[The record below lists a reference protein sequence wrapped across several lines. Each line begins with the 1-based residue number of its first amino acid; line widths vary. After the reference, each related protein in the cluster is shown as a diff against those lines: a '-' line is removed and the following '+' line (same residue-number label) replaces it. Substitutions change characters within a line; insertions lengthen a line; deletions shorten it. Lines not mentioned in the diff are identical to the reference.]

1 MISFKG
7 IIHET
12 FLSSLVAII
21 ILVKFCRCIKQM
33 YGGPRPR
40 YGPPRPLNPQQFAP
54 QTFGQPLQGGG
65 PPQASPQGFTHSQG
79 IPQNHLLGLKP
90 NPRFPQGPQRLVHP
104 QQVLQNK
111 PPELKSNQGI
121 PRGPQGLFRPQGV
134 PQSQLPKFK
143 PNNQGIFQSPQT
155 SRPQGISQNQP
166 LEFRPNGGIFQGPQN
181 FQGFKPLQGHPQN
194 PQELKPP
201 QGILQGLSPPYI
213 SLPNSQ
219 GFTPPLGI
227 IQGPQRFKPPQGVP
241 QEISSSLGFKSS
253 HGNLQQFKP
262 PQEFTVPIQPHDGFQ
277 PMQQLKPQSQTQPTQ
292 YGPPPLAHQ
301 ILEPHSTNLQN
312 SQENVD
318 QFLKNLQQD
327 DILSSNFIRS
337 SPSNLQIKRGSF
349 LQPLKPFDSGTS
361 THLSYTQ
368 LFSFQVSHNNL
379 DDGTIGQMQAMGG
392 GLLRRKAIFIP
403 YTSLYHIVHIAPKL
417 HHQLWS
423 LLIHLL
429 SSFS

>member
-7 IIHET
+7 IIHKT
-12 FLSSLVAII
+12 FHSSLVAII
-21 ILVKFCRCIKQM
+21 ILVEFCRCIKQM
-33 YGGPRPR
+33 YGGPRPG
-40 YGPPRPLNPQQFAP
+40 YGPPRPLSPQQFAP

-65 PPQASPQGFTHSQG
+65 PPRANPQGFTHSQG
-79 IPQNHLLGLKP
+79 IPQNRLLGLKP
-90 NPRFPQGPQRLVHP
+90 NPRFPRGPQGLVQP
-104 QQVLQNK
+104 QQVFQNK
-111 PPELKSNQGI
+111 PPEFKSNQGI
-121 PRGPQGLFRPQGV
+121 PQGTQGLFHPQGV
-134 PQSQLPKFK
+134 PQSQLPRFK
-143 PNNQGIFQSPQT
+143 PNNQGNFQSPQT
-155 SRPQGISQNQP
+155 SHPRGIFQNQP
-166 LEFRPNGGIFQGPQN
+166 PEFRPKQGIFQGPQK
-181 FQGFKPLQGHPQN
+181 FQGFKPLQGHLQN
-194 PQELKPP
+194 PQEFKPP

-213 SLPNSQ
+213 TLPNSQ

-262 PQEFTVPIQPHDGFQ
+262 PQEFTMPIQPHDGFQ
-277 PMQQLKPQSQTQPTQ
+277 PMQQLKPQSQTQPIE

-301 ILEPHSTNLQN
+301 ILEPRSINLQN

-318 QFLKNLQQD
+318 KSLKNLQQD
-327 DILSSNFIRS
+327 DMLS
-337 SPSNLQIKRGSF
+337 SNLQIKRGSF

-403 YTSLYHIVHIAPKL
+403 YTSL
-417 HHQLWS
+417 
-423 LLIHLL
+423 
-429 SSFS
+429 